1 MQDRNLKILIF
12 FILIFCAS
20 CASIEGSRE
29 LIPYP
34 WEVPENPRGC
44 WIELE
49 TKVDKISGEFIEL
62 SEENVY
68 VEVIKFGK
76 KLYAVPRDEVK
87 TAQIVVFYPDRK
99 GYLGL
104 WTLLGVL
111 LSLTT
116 HGGYLLIS
124 IPIWSLFGI
133 SSIIGRSYEPVFNY
147 SKKELD
153 KMSIY
158 ARYPQGVPM
167 KIRQKAT
174 RFTR

>member
-1 MQDRNLKILIF
+1 MQDRNSKILIF

-20 CASIEGSRE
+20 CASIRGPRE
-29 LIPYP
+29 LIPDP
-34 WEVPENPRGC
+34 EEVPENPRGC
-44 WIELE
+44 WVELE
-49 TKVDKISGEFIEL
+49 TKVDKISGEFIGL

-68 VEVIKFGK
+68 VEGQFGK

-87 TAQIVVFYPDRK
+87 KARIVVFYPD
-99 GYLGL
+99 GTSYLGL

-111 LSLTT
+111 LSFT